1 MSFPTLS
8 DFSPTALA
16 SAAIILTTVG
26 IFSASYLYSKHPP
39 PSEIEIH
46 QLGGIWLLHA
56 WPFFTRRYDFV
67 RDGFHRTSQK
77 LFQFRILQVSCRYP
91 RFLTECMT
99 GEQHRVIASSGV
111 DARTVFFHDK
121 SLDMHEGYKILQGNA
136 PTLTDIK
143 ADFDEGFRG
152 GEFIR
157 RLLTLTTKE
166 RLHNGKFRH
175 I

>member
-1 MSFPTLS
+1 MSVPTLS
-8 DFSPTALA
+8 DFSPGALT
-16 SAAIILTTVG
+16 SAAICLTAIG
-26 IFSASYLYSKHPP
+26 IFSMSYLYSKHPP
-39 PSEIEIH
+39 SENEIH

-56 WPFFTRRYDFV
+56 WPFFTKRYDFV
-67 RDGFHRTSQK
+67 RDGFHQTGQK
-77 LFQFRILQVSCRYP
+77 FFQFRILQVSCSYP
-91 RFLTECMT
+91 RFLAECVT
-99 GEQHRVIASSGV
+99 RKQHRVIASSGV

-121 SLDMHEGYKILQGNA
+121 SLDMREGYKILQGNT

-143 ADFDEGFRG
+143 ADFVEEIQT

-166 RLHNGKFRH
+166 RLQDGKIRH